1 MDSLPPYVPRPP
13 VAPPAPRMSP
23 VAPTHDQAR
32 PSRFHSSPLHIVVYA
47 VVIFAFWNIPGARTL
62 INPLKLFTIG
72 WHELCHI
79 SLAILTGGSVMKVCI
94 DPDMGGATI
103 VSGGHPPT
111 ILAAGYVGSTIFG
124 GLFIMAGFD
133 TLVSK
138 IMSFV
143 LGVGLIAP
151 LALVRNKLTIL
162 LTVVYEG
169 LLVGFWFIDHARSCK
184 RRQAL
189 RWYCLFIGVMNA
201 LYVVWDIADDKY
213 FRKAND
219 SDATQWS
226 LLYPRIPAHVW
237 ATLWIIFEIAVL
249 TGFVLLGIAAF
260 KRTPDEM
267 YAEAGYHLMC
277 NNHLQTRIASRYPLY
292 PTLNAVDPSPP
303 SSLPLVL

>member
-1 MDSLPPYVPRPP
+1 MSLPPYSPRPP
-13 VAPPAPRMSP
+13 IAPPIPIHHMSP
-23 VAPTHDQAR
+23 VAPTHDQV
-32 PSRFHSSPLHIVVYA
+32 PVLYVIVVYA
-47 VVIFAFWNIPGARTL
+47 VVIFAFWNIPGARVI

-94 DPDMGGATI
+94 DPDMGGCTI

-162 LTVVYEG
+162 LTVVYES
-169 LLVGFWFIDHARSCK
+169 LLVGFWFIDHA
-184 RRQAL
+184 QAL
-189 RWYCLFIGVMNA
+189 RWYCLFVGVMNA

-219 SDATQWS
+219 SDATQWGI
-226 LLYPRIPAHVW
+226 LYPRIPAHVW
-237 ATLWIIFEIAVL
+237 ATLWIMFEIAVL

-260 KRTPDEM
+260 KRTPQEM
-267 YAEAGYHLMC
+267 YTEAAQFL
-277 NNHLQTRIASRYPLY
+277 
-292 PTLNAVDPSPP
+292 PT
-303 SSLPLVL
+303 

>member
-1 MDSLPPYVPRPP
+1 
-13 VAPPAPRMSP
+13 MSP

-32 PSRFHSSPLHIVVYA
+32 TISLASIPLPAHTHISLSVQVPVLYVIVVYA
-47 VVIFAFWNIPGARTL
+47 VVIFAFWNIPGARTV

-79 SLAILTGGSVMKVCI
+79 SMAILTGGTVLKVCI

-103 VSGGHPPT
+103 VSGGHPTT

-162 LTVVYEG
+162 LTVIYEG
-169 LLVGFWFIDHARSCK
+169 LLVGFWFIDHA
-184 RRQAL
+184 QAL

-226 LLYPRIPAHVW
+226 ILYPRIPAHVW
-237 ATLWIIFEIAVL
+237 ATLWIVFEIAVL

-260 KRTPDEM
+260 KRTPDQM
-267 YAEAGYHLMC
+267 AAEAGTSLFPRMG
-277 NNHLQTRIASRYPLY
+277 
-292 PTLNAVDPSPP
+292 
-303 SSLPLVL
+303 SLPSATAFDATPALSTAQFLPT